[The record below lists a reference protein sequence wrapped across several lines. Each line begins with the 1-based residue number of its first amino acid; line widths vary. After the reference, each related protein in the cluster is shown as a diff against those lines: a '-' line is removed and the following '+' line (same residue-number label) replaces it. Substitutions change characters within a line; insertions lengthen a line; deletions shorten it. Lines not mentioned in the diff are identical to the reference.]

1 MTDHTPV
8 APVTPVVPAGT
19 AAVSAPV
26 AGLGGAEGA
35 GALAGAG
42 QLPPL
47 AVALVYE
54 GLSLFEF
61 SICTEIFAA
70 KKPEIDGP
78 WYRFAAVAVELDTV
92 SASGGVSVR
101 ATAPASLLDNA
112 DIILVPGW
120 PGRDHHLPAGLK
132 RQLERAQARGTQLV
146 TFCSGAFLLAAAG
159 LLDGRRAT
167 THWRYIADL
176 RAVAPASE
184 IVEDVLYVEDGNVL
198 TAAGSAAG
206 IDLSLA
212 LVRRDFGW
220 QAANALARS
229 LVVPAQREGG
239 QAQFVPR
246 PVARHP
252 QGSLAPLLERIER
265 DLDQDWDLARL
276 AEAACCSLRTL
287 NRRFRDATGLAP
299 QDWLI
304 RARVRRACSL
314 LETSGEGIDAIA
326 AACGFKAPE
335 TFRLHFRRIMTVTPS
350 RYRSEFQA
358 AAAAAPARQAARKA

>member
-1 MTDHTPV
+1 MGIMGV
-8 APVTPVVPAGT
+8 QAQAISRKT
-19 AAVSAPV
+19 A
-26 AGLGGAEGA
+26 E
-35 GALAGAG
+35 
-42 QLPPL
+42 QTPL

-61 SICTEIFAA
+61 SICTEVFAS
-70 KKPEIDGP
+70 KKPEVEGP
-78 WYRFAAVAVELDTV
+78 WYRFAAVAVEAETV

-101 ATAPASLLDNA
+101 ADEPVSLIDEA

-120 PGRDHHLPAGLK
+120 PGRDHRLPPGLK
-132 RQLERAQARGTQLV
+132 DRLQKAHARGARLV

-167 THWRYIADL
+167 THWRYIPDL
-176 RAVAPASE
+176 RRVAPASD
-184 IVEDVLYVEDGNVL
+184 IVEDVLFVEDGTVL

-206 IDLSLA
+206 IDLSLS

-246 PVARHP
+246 PVARFP

-265 DLDQDWDLARL
+265 ELDQEWDLQRMAQV
-276 AEAACCSLRTL
+276 ACCSLRTL
-287 NRRFRDATGLAP
+287 SRRFRDATGLAP
-299 QDWLI
+299 LDWLI
-304 RARVRRACSL
+304 RARIRHACHL
-314 LETSGEGIDAIA
+314 LEASSESIDAIA
-326 AACGFKAPE
+326 TRCGFGAPE
-335 TFRLHFRRIMTVTPS
+335 TFRLHFRRIMTVPPS
-350 RYRSEFQA
+350 RYRSEFQGSTSPISEEA
-358 AAAAAPARQAARKA
+358 SQNASLRSTSSRP